1 MSKANPR
8 KAVAAILP
16 LAIECPCGC
25 TVRPMT
31 LGMWAALERIGSS
44 LVTGEEA
51 KDALE
56 LVPSL
61 YLLTHDPREV
71 LRGSFFDDA
80 VAWADTLPV
89 SALEEIQRACYRQ
102 MGAMFDVI
110 PEVKKKAPPGD
121 GWIALVAHWA
131 ARELGWSWNE
141 ILWDVPC
148 SAIALLRRQ
157 EGLAADK
164 IFPLSEIEKIDD
176 SMNHGNQEAHS

>member
-1 MSKANPR
+1 MSKTNPR

-16 LAIECPCGC
+16 LAVECPCGC

-31 LGMWAALERIGSS
+31 LGMWAALERVGSP
-44 LVTGEEA
+44 LVTGKEP
-51 KDALE
+51 KDTLE

-89 SALEEIQRACYRQ
+89 SALEEIRAACYRQ
-102 MGAMFDVI
+102 MGAMFDVL
-110 PEVKKKAPPGD
+110 PEVKKKDPPPGD
-121 GWIALVAHWA
+121 GWIAAVAGWA
-131 ARELGWSWNE
+131 AREYGWSYNE

-157 EGLAADK
+157 GGLAAGK

-176 SMNHGNQEAHS
+176 GNQEAQSGT

>member
-8 KAVAAILP
+8 KAMAALLP
-16 LAIECPCGC
+16 LAVECPCGA

-31 LGMWAALERIGSS
+31 LGMWAALERIGSP
-44 LVTGEEA
+44 LVTGEDP

-89 SALEEIQRACYRQ
+89 SALAEIRDACYRQ
-102 MGAMFDVI
+102 MGAMFDVL
-110 PEVKKKAPPGD
+110 PEVKKKPRPETGGSPSSPD
-121 GWIALVAHWA
+121 GRRGSSGGAGKTSCGASPSPRSRSSA
-131 ARELGWSWNE
+131 AGRGSRRAESS
-141 ILWDVPC
+141 PC
-148 SAIALLRRQ
+148 L
-157 EGLAADK
+157 K
-164 IFPLSEIEKIDD
+164 
-176 SMNHGNQEAHS
+176 

>member
-16 LAIECPCGC
+16 LAVECPCGA

-31 LGMWAALERIGSS
+31 LGMWAALERVGSP
-44 LVTGEEA
+44 LVTGKEP
-51 KDALE
+51 KDTLE

-89 SALEEIQRACYRQ
+89 SAIEEIQRACYRQ

-110 PEVKKKAPPGD
+110 PELKKNSRPETAGSRPSSTGPRVSMAGGLMKSFGRSPAPQSRSSGARKASPQAKSSPS
-121 GWIALVAHWA
+121 L
-131 ARELGWSWNE
+131 
-141 ILWDVPC
+141 
-148 SAIALLRRQ
+148 
-157 EGLAADK
+157 K
-164 IFPLSEIEKIDD
+164 
-176 SMNHGNQEAHS
+176 

>member
-110 PEVKKKAPPGD
+110 PEVKKKHRPATD
-121 GWIALVAHWA
+121 GSPSSRTGRHASSDGAGMKSSGKSP
-131 ARELGWSWNE
+131 ARPSRS
-141 ILWDVPC
+141 
-148 SAIALLRRQ
+148 SADRKDSRRTRSSPS
-157 EGLAADK
+157 LK
-164 IFPLSEIEKIDD
+164 
-176 SMNHGNQEAHS
+176 

>member
-16 LAIECPCGC
+16 LAVECPCGA

-31 LGMWAALERIGSS
+31 LGMWAALERVGSP
-44 LVTGEEA
+44 LVTGEGP
-51 KDALE
+51 KDTLE

-89 SALEEIQRACYRQ
+89 SALEEIRDACYRQ
-102 MGAMFDVI
+102 MGAMFDVL
-110 PEVKKKAPPGD
+110 PEVKKKRRPGTGGSQSSPD
-121 GWIALVAHWA
+121 GRRGSADGAGMKSSGKSPA
-131 ARELGWSWNE
+131 ARSRS
-141 ILWDVPC
+141 
-148 SAIALLRRQ
+148 SAARTASRQ
-157 EGLAADK
+157 AK
-164 IFPLSEIEKIDD
+164 SSPS
-176 SMNHGNQEAHS
+176 QR

>member
-8 KAVAAILP
+8 KAMAALLP
-16 LAIECPCGC
+16 LAVECPCGC

-31 LGMWAALERIGSS
+31 LGMWAALERVGSP
-44 LVTGEEA
+44 LVTGEEP

-89 SALEEIQRACYRQ
+89 SAIKDIRDACYRQ
-102 MGAMFDVI
+102 MGAMFDVL
-110 PEVKKKAPPGD
+110 PEVKKKPRPGTD
-121 GWIALVAHWA
+121 GSRQSSTGQRGSTAGVSMRFSGKFP
-131 ARELGWSWNE
+131 ARPSRSSGGSQASK
-141 ILWDVPC
+141 PAK
-148 SAIALLRRQ
+148 SSPSR
-157 EGLAADK
+157 K
-164 IFPLSEIEKIDD
+164 
-176 SMNHGNQEAHS
+176 